1 MSEQKLVNPEG
12 NYFQRFKKE
21 WDKTNWKQKIGIQHD
36 PNQNY
41 FGINPLMANPITAI
55 GGITSWALQKANRD
69 HTGTDTTVEGGINVA
84 KDRPGG
90 LMRGITGTAD
100 WVGDLTGQ
108 SWDFDRQGQWFGN
121 QGKGDEGAI
130 GTLAPGYEIIGGNIK
145 PEKGSVLKKGEVE
158 GGELKTES
166 DIEEEEKEEMDLWQT
181 KLKETEAAGNRL
193 ADRNLIR
200 KNIASIPLMMAA
212 GNLGVAEA
220 AKGHA
225 EQTVKAMAHIPKLQ
239 LAAMSYQP
247 MINYSLGR

>member
-1 MSEQKLVNPEG
+1 MSEKKVVNPKG
-12 NYFQRFKKE
+12 NWFQRFASKAS
-21 WDKTNWKQKIGIQHD
+21 NI
-36 PNQNY
+36 PM
-41 FGINPLMANPITAI
+41 FGPVLGVGAAVP
-55 GGITSWALQKANRD
+55 WALSEANKA
-69 HTGTDTTVEGGINVA
+69 HTGTDTMVQGGINIA

-90 LMRGITGTAD
+90 LMRGVAGTAD
-100 WVGDLTGQ
+100 WFGDLTGQ
-108 SWDFDRQGQWFGN
+108 TWDFDRQGQWFGN
-121 QGKGDEGAI
+121 YGKGNDDGI
-130 GTLAPGYEIIGGNIK
+130 GSVADNYEVIAGS
-145 PEKGSVLKKGEVE
+145 SVLKPGAVLENPLGPE
-158 GGELKTES
+158 GGVAISK
-166 DIEEEEKEEMDLWQT
+166 DQAKKKEEEKEKEEMDLWQT

-200 KNIASIPLMMAA
+200 KNIAALPALMAA